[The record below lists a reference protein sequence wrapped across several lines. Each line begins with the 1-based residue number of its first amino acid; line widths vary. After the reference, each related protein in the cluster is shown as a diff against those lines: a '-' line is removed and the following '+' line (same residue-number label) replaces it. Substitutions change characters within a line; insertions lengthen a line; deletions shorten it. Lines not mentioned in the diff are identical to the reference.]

1 MAPRH
6 ESIRP
11 LKRKGFWYLIRRVP
25 RDYAAHDPR
34 EFAVVSTGIRIMDD
48 PRGHKAHQAVK
59 RLDAEL
65 MQYWEDK
72 RAGRDPDA
80 EARYE
85 RARQTACR
93 LGFSYAPAQE
103 AAPGLP
109 VEEILRRI
117 ETLEA
122 RGTVE
127 SAPEVAAVLGGEKA
141 PVFMIGSMVDEFEL
155 IVAAS
160 LVKKSERQKKKWRVP
175 KDTAL
180 AKFMDVI
187 GGDRPIN
194 ALTRTDALAF
204 RSFWQERIVSG
215 EVEIDTANKS
225 IGRISSMFRAINE
238 NKQFGLPAIFENL
251 RIGGGKDKQR
261 VAFAPEFVQLKILAD
276 GMFADLN
283 PEARRVIYL
292 VSETGLRLSEACN
305 LSRTT
310 IRLNAPVPHVQ
321 IRPEGREIKT
331 DQSQRDI
338 PLVGAALMAMREQ
351 PDGFPRYRDK
361 ADSLSALVNQALEA
375 RGLRPETGQ
384 TLYSL
389 RHTFEDR
396 LTAVEAPEKVV
407 AALMGHKW
415 HRPRY
420 GLGPSLEQKREW
432 LNRIAFRP
440 PVSV

>member
-1 MAPRH
+1 MVPRH
-6 ESIRP
+6 DVVRP
-11 LKRKGFWYLIRRVP
+11 HKRKGFWYLIRRVP
-25 RDYAAHDPR
+25 R
-34 EFAVVSTGIRIMDD
+34 EFAAYDDREIVYLATGIRILDD
-48 PRGHKAHQAVK
+48 PRGFKAQQAVEQ
-59 RLDAEL
+59 LDAEL
-65 MQYWEDK
+65 IRYWIDK

-85 RARQTACR
+85 RARRTAQQ

-103 AAPGLP
+103 AASGLP

-127 SAPEVAAVLGGEKA
+127 TAREVSAILGGENT
-141 PVFMIGSMVDEFEL
+141 PVFMISSMVDEFER

-160 LVKKSERQKKKWRVP
+160 LVLKSERQRKKWRVP

-180 AKFMDVI
+180 TTFMDVI

-194 ALTRTDALAF
+194 ALTRTDTLAF

-215 EVEIDTANKS
+215 EVAIDTANKS
-225 IGRISSMFRAINE
+225 IGRISSMYRTINE
-238 NKQFGLPAIFENL
+238 NRQLGLAAIFENL

-261 VAFAPEFVQLKILAD
+261 VAFAAEFVQERILAD
-276 GMFADLN
+276 GVFADLN
-283 PEARRVIYL
+283 AEARRVIYL

-375 RGLRPETGQ
+375 RGLRPHPGQ

-440 PVSV
+440 PAAV

>member
-1 MAPRH
+1 MVPRH
-6 ESIRP
+6 DVVRP
-11 LKRKGFWYLIRRVP
+11 HKRKGFWYLIRRVP
-25 RDYAAHDPR
+25 R
-34 EFAVVSTGIRIMDD
+34 EFAAYDDREIVYVATGIRILDD
-48 PRGHKAHQAVK
+48 PRGFKAQQTVEQ
-59 RLDAEL
+59 LDAEL
-65 MQYWEDK
+65 VRYWIDK

-85 RARQTACR
+85 RARKTAEQ
-93 LGFSYAPAQE
+93 LGFSYAPARE
-103 AAPGLP
+103 AASGLP

-122 RGTVE
+122 RGTVDR
-127 SAPEVAAVLGGEKA
+127 APEVSAVLGGEET
-141 PVFMIGSMVDEFEL
+141 PVFMISSMVDEFER

-160 LVKKSERQKKKWRVP
+160 LLLKSERQRKKWRVP

-180 AKFMDVI
+180 ATFMDVI

-194 ALTRTDALAF
+194 ALTRSHTLAF

-225 IGRISSMFRAINE
+225 IGRVSSIYQAINE
-238 NKQFGLPAIFENL
+238 NRQLGLPAIFENL
-251 RIGGGKDKQR
+251 RIGGGKGKQR
-261 VAFAPEFVQLKILAD
+261 TAFAPEFVQERILAE
-276 GMFADLN
+276 GVFTDLN
-283 PEARRVIYL
+283 AEARRVIYL

-331 DQSQRDI
+331 DQSQRDV
-338 PLVGAALMAMREQ
+338 PLVGVALMAMREQ

-361 ADSLSALVNQALEA
+361 ADSLSALVNQALET
-375 RGLRPETGQ
+375 RGLRPHPGQ

-440 PVSV
+440 PAAV